1 MAPGWL
7 ERKHGLACD
16 NLIAAEL
23 VCWDGR
29 IVRASSEENPELL
42 WALRGGGGSFGVVTA
57 LELALYPLGPE
68 VFAGVALFAAH
79 RAQQVLRTFRN
90 VMQQAPD
97 ELSLACAFITAPEED
112 DVPTELRGRP
122 AIAILG
128 MWAGSVADGEAGAGA
143 HPGAGP
149 RRRLLRPHRLRR
161 LPMLG

>member
-1 MAPGWL
+1 
-7 ERKHGLACD
+7 LACD

-79 RAQQVLRTFRN
+79 RAQQVLHTFRD
-90 VMQQAPD
+90 VMRH
-97 ELSLACAFITAPEED
+97 APERL
-112 DVPTELRGRP
+112 T
-122 AIAILG
+122 
-128 MWAGSVADGEAGAGA
+128 
-143 HPGAGP
+143 GP
-149 RRRLLRPHRLRR
+149 LSKVTRQ
-161 LPMLG
+161 